1 RCQSDCEV
9 TGVPAAPVLCKLAP
23 ETALFPL
30 RRASRGV
37 RLARARGTQEAT
49 PRTHRRE
56 GGPAGCP
63 PPPRARRAGGGKAPR
78 RPGRRRDP
86 RSLRGG
92 RGLLLLGRRARAG
105 AAAPADLDF
114 VRAEQRPRSPGGAG
128 SSPAR
133 GTRQRRRKKRARQTH
148 AVRGR

>member
-105 AAAPADLDF
+105 AAAPADLDALRSC
-114 VRAEQRPRSPGGAG
+114 RAEAAESGRRRVEP
-128 SSPAR
+128 
-133 GTRQRRRKKRARQTH
+133 GTRDPPAPSEEAQTH

>member
-1 RCQSDCEV
+1 MQAGTRDC
-9 TGVPAAPVLCKLAP
+9 
-23 ETALFPL
+23 ALPSSPGFP
-30 RRASRGV
+30 RSAS
-37 RLARARGTQEAT
+37 
-49 PRTHRRE
+49 
-56 GGPAGCP
+56 
-63 PPPRARRAGGGKAPR
+63 GGKAPR

-133 GTRQRRRKKRARQTH
+133 GTRQRRRKKRRHMQYEGAEISLGS
-148 AVRGR
+148 VRPPRSTEKVKPLEPRSRKAPNKPNVD